1 MRNLGIGLAFSDFTA
16 ALSVFFLSA
25 WVGLIW
31 VWHLIESLSGGK
43 SLSPNKIKNHYF
55 AVVFI
60 FSTGNE
66 NVIDANSN
74 PGVTDFNQVKQL
86 KYFLYL
92 PYHVILYN
100 VATKMFWITILNGLN
115 DSQKKL
121 INWSNKCAT
130 KGSPNKGTMWQIF
143 NESKLKENLT
153 NKVHWAPYLAPMK
166 HNEDLQTKE
175 ILRLKHKWLI
185 FEEIVRFKEIVNIW
199 RL

>member
-74 PGVTDFNQVKQL
+74 PGVDWCGLQSSETTEILLIFAN
-86 KYFLYL
+86 
-92 PYHVILYN
+92 HVILYN

-130 KGSPNKGTMWQIF
+130 KRSPNKGTMWQIF

-175 ILRLKHKWLI
+175 ILRLKHKW
-185 FEEIVRFKEIVNIW
+185 
-199 RL
+199 

>member
-31 VWHLIESLSGGK
+31 VWHLIESLSGGE

-92 PYHVILYN
+92 PIMSYCIMLQP
-100 VATKMFWITILNGLN
+100 KCFG
-115 DSQKKL
+115 SQ
-121 INWSNKCAT
+121 
-130 KGSPNKGTMWQIF
+130 
-143 NESKLKENLT
+143 
-153 NKVHWAPYLAPMK
+153 Y
-166 HNEDLQTKE
+166 
-175 ILRLKHKWLI
+175 
-185 FEEIVRFKEIVNIW
+185 
-199 RL
+199 